1 MSSRETIAEHFLNHL
16 SSWTQII
23 RMLTRILDSNVLH
36 VENPKLQM
44 QVNQGVLGIGT
55 VQPAELRNSQS
66 MSSRPFITP
75 LLRAV
80 NECVSVEDI

>member
-1 MSSRETIAEHFLNHL
+1 MKKMALVHVLTFISFEHDTL
-16 SSWTQII
+16 IYAI
-23 RMLTRILDSNVLH
+23 H
-36 VENPKLQM
+36 VENPKLRM

>member
-1 MSSRETIAEHFLNHL
+1 MKKMALVHV
-16 SSWTQII
+16 
-23 RMLTRILDSNVLH
+23 LTFISFKHDTLIYAIH
-36 VENPKLQM
+36 VENPKLRM

-80 NECVSVEDI
+80 NECVSIEDI